1 MRPLE
6 KPTPIFSE
14 IPNLDELDELDE
26 LNAEETVAP
35 TDVSSAA
42 TTVTDGVNPIPAA
55 KLGVAKAKTSAMP
68 PPKESENG
76 LFIPI
81 LFAALAIILLLPSLS
96 ITPEIAHSPHSDPE
110 ATSSPASGSTT
121 QPLPQPASPSPP
133 STPPLSATFSPAS
146 NPFRDAVNRA
156 NEATRLNETA
166 TTAEDW
172 AKVASLWQEAASL
185 MQQVSTKDPN
195 YAIAQDRVGVYGK
208 NRSYAQKRQ
217 QGALE

>member
-96 ITPEIAHSPHSDPE
+96 ITPEIAPQPPNSDPE

-121 QPLPQPASPSPP
+121 QP
-133 STPPLSATFSPAS
+133 
-146 NPFRDAVNRA
+146 
-156 NEATRLNETA
+156 
-166 TTAEDW
+166 
-172 AKVASLWQEAASL
+172 
-185 MQQVSTKDPN
+185 
-195 YAIAQDRVGVYGK
+195 
-208 NRSYAQKRQ
+208 
-217 QGALE
+217 